1 MRFRSRRL
9 VGRGSL
15 LCGSSRGGR
24 RSCLHRFGSRDIGSK
39 RDWLRVH
46 GGKGRCSLL
55 LRRCRNLFGLRG
67 GLLRLAFITLRIR
80 VLILEKAE
88 DVIEDKVTIGLLG
101 EEKSLNELP
110 PRLATV

>member
-1 MRFRSRRL
+1 MRFRGRRL

-15 LCGSSRGGR
+15 LCGSCRRGR

-55 LRRCRNLFGLRG
+55 LRRGRNLFVGLSG
-67 GLLRLAFITLRIR
+67 SLLRLAFVTLR
-80 VLILEKAE
+80 ILEKAE